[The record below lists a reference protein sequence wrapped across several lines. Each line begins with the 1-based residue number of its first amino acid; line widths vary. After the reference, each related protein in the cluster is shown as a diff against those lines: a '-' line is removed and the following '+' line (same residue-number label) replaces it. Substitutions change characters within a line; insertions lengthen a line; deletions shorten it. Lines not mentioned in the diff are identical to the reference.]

1 MTGQGEVSPPPCSG
15 LVLARQLA
23 GSSSPPPSLGKR
35 PFSRFALLA
44 RGQRAMS
51 SSVLMHI
58 VRTSISI
65 PEVEYYISFVSLSF
79 LKELVNDE
87 LTLIFDKFL
96 GGGSSLS

>member
-1 MTGQGEVSPPPCSG
+1 
-15 LVLARQLA
+15 
-23 GSSSPPPSLGKR
+23 
-35 PFSRFALLA
+35 
-44 RGQRAMS
+44 MS
-51 SSVLMHI
+51 SSVLMHS

-96 GGGSSLS
+96 GGGSSPL